1 MNAQFLH
8 TGLGLANYLQSTF
21 APRLAENGDVPSEFE
36 QPSGR
41 PSRPPAM
48 IRSLIDSGR
57 AYFRLSHQN
66 VLNNL
71 LCVFVPVG
79 KVRNLV
85 PDLYIPAVSIS
96 TFLLLRSVY
105 ICSSDP
111 VRYRLNDVLAR
122 SLTRISLVSVL
133 ELLVLTAVLY
143 ATSSTQSPM
152 DAIYQMPASN
162 AKVTGSMYGAAKGD
176 IGNFGYGASEQQGAG
191 GRFFGQ
197 DAGAGLN
204 TRGHQN
210 NHGAISS
217 PFESRNAHQSQTMG
231 DGAMTGPMDSGHR
244 DSTGGNAAPGRS
256 QDANGATKYFG
267 DHMNMPLTGR
277 HTLYLGQK
285 LLLIGYKY
293 VLLNCYILSLLLAP
307 FRGVTITVALY
318 VSLCSLLFALR
329 TMLSLRVVENRRAYP
344 LLIIF
349 PVLQPLFCYVLLPRV

>member
-8 TGLGLANYLQSTF
+8 TGLGLANYLQSAF
-21 APRLAENGDVPSEFE
+21 APGVAHNGDVPSEFE

-41 PSRPPAM
+41 TSRPPAM

-57 AYFRLSHQN
+57 VYFRLSHQN
-66 VLNNL
+66 ALSNL
-71 LCVFVPVG
+71 LCVFLPVG

-85 PDLYIPAVSIS
+85 PDLYIPAVSVA

-105 ICSSDP
+105 IFSSDP
-111 VRYRLNDVLAR
+111 VRFSLNDLLAR

-133 ELLVLTAVLY
+133 EFLVLSAVLY
-143 ATSSTQSPM
+143 ATGSVQAPM
-152 DAIYQMPASN
+152 DDIYQMPTSH
-162 AKVTGSMYGAAKGD
+162 AKAPNNVYGITKGES
-176 IGNFGYGASEQQGAG
+176 GNFGYGATEQPG
-191 GRFFGQ
+191 GGGGPFFGQ
-197 DAGAGLN
+197 SPGAAFN
-204 TRGHQN
+204 KSDSQN
-210 NHGAISS
+210 SNYGAVSS
-217 PFESRNAHQSQTMG
+217 PFESINAQQSQTMG
-231 DGAMTGPMDSGHR
+231 AGVFTGSMDSGHR
-244 DSTGGNAAPGRS
+244 NTGASSGRN

-277 HTLYLGQK
+277 PTLYLGQK
-285 LLLIGYKY
+285 LLIIGYKY
-293 VLLNCYILSLLLAP
+293 VLLNCYILLVLLAP

-329 TMLSLRVVENRRAYP
+329 TILSLRVVEDRRAYP